1 MLPPVMRQQIKVCCI
16 LSFADGTIVFEL
28 AIAIEMLIAIAKCT
42 VTFAMLSQSFG
53 GFTLKGLTLITDEG
67 SAEVFISQF
76 MSVTMEPVLLSIL
89 EQETSGA
96 MLTLVWQGEIPSTV
110 LGKVKE

>member
-53 GFTLKGLTLITDEG
+53 GFTLKGLTLITDES
-67 SAEVFISQF
+67 SAVVFFFQV
-76 MSVTMEPVLLSIL
+76 MSVAVVPVLLGIL
-89 EQETSGA
+89 YQESSGA
-96 MLTLVWQGEIPSTV
+96 ALTLVW
-110 LGKVKE
+110 

>member
-1 MLPPVMRQQIKVCCI
+1 MLPPVMRQQIKVGWI

-42 VTFAMLSQSFG
+42 VTFTMLSQSFG

-67 SAEVFISQF
+67 SAEVFISQV
-76 MSVTMEPVLLSIL
+76 MSVTVVPVVLGIL
-89 EQETSGA
+89 YQKSSGA
-96 MLTLVWQGEIPSTV
+96 AITLVW
-110 LGKVKE
+110 